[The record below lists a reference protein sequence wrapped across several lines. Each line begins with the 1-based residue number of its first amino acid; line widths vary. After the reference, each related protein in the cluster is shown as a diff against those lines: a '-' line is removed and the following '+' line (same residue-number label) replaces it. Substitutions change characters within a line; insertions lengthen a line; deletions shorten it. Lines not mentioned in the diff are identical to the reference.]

1 MEDELARLIEQILEG
16 ADARFLA
23 NMPLYPDGAISTHN
37 TNKWMNWSESVLN
50 GCLANS
56 CSNVLDWNLVIGLRD
71 ECVKSSQWLK
81 VMNILEL
88 VAKVVRKVRGKNAVD
103 SDSGDDPVW

>member
-1 MEDELARLIEQILEG
+1 
-16 ADARFLA
+16 
-23 NMPLYPDGAISTHN
+23 
-37 TNKWMNWSESVLN
+37 MNWLESLLN
-50 GCLANS
+50 GCLAKS

-71 ECVKSSQWLK
+71 ECVESSKAPLPLKSSRWLK